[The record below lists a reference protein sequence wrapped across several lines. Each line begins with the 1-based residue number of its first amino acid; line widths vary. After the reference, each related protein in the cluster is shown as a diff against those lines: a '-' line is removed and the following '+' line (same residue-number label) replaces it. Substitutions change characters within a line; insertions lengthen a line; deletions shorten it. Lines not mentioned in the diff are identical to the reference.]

1 MGYRFIFTHILC
13 LLVLGGPCFAS
24 TPSPSADRN
33 IRSRDRLAGYYL
45 APKPDLAQP
54 ERENFSTT
62 QLPVTPLSTAEF
74 QTFLENSPELANYRV
89 VIIGPPVQGD
99 QAEVL
104 KTKTEELLSL
114 AGISPDVQ
122 VIRHPRSLKEK
133 LLNLLPR
140 REDYEKPTHG
150 ELSVAAGKILISESL
165 SFAVLLLPP
174 ILKMSGTQMGETV
187 DQIVHQI
194 ALPIGVATTL
204 CVLDVVNMIPLVS
217 FRRALSNHNIRLSTV
232 ERFLRTFFLSLF
244 FSSTFY
250 LTSQAPQLAA
260 QISQTP
266 LSSLPADLAKGLLAA
281 GAIILP
287 SSIFNM
293 LSRTTTTS
301 AINEWEQSGPNRRFL
316 ASVFEAVTNIL
327 IAPIYIL
334 STMPLLQTIAHVPLM
349 ELNAAHLAMLSVGAG
364 GAAAWISVKKE
375 KVETW
380 IKSGIQSCRNKLTQL
395 GTWFSTGEKRN

>member
-1 MGYRFIFTHILC
+1 
-13 LLVLGGPCFAS
+13 VV
-24 TPSPSADRN
+24 PS
-33 IRSRDRLAGYYL
+33 G
-45 APKPDLAQP
+45 
-54 ERENFSTT
+54 
-62 QLPVTPLSTAEF
+62 V
-74 QTFLENSPELANYRV
+74 
-89 VIIGPPVQGD
+89 
-99 QAEVL
+99 
-104 KTKTEELLSL
+104 
-114 AGISPDVQ
+114 
-122 VIRHPRSLKEK
+122 
-133 LLNLLPR
+133 LLPTIN
-140 REDYEKPTHG
+140 E
-150 ELSVAAGKILISESL
+150 VAAGKILISESL